1 MEVALDSP
9 VNVERPAPPT
19 LPRSPTPDLP
29 QSSQSSQSVMPP
41 SSPFHFHSSPHT
53 SAPDRPLQQQ
63 QQPPP
68 TADDSHPV
76 SPPPQPVP
84 EQPVQGDPMDITPD
98 TAHPQPVEPS
108 VAPVAPTVD
117 AAPAP
122 ESDPSAMETEQTSS
136 AEAENVA
143 AVDSTTADST
153 PMETEQTSAPE
164 AESVPAVESSTS
176 DSTPME
182 TEQTSAPEP
191 ENAPA
196 VDSTTSDS
204 TPLEITTTEA
214 VVESDPAGHTT
225 QEASQPSSQETIS
238 DNSTPEENNA
248 SQDTSTNNQD
258 SPPVEEEEP
267 DKPTEEHAYWAEY
280 EEDTSS
286 PDEAELKEIESSSD
300 GDYSALDYDYWE
312 KSFYRDVDDPEYKP
326 AEKARL
332 TWKFKGVRGTKEK
345 PNRATIMRSPAAYIG
360 GIYWTIK
367 FFPRGNNVNSLS
379 IYIECSPTPPPQ
391 DKEIPATEFKVV
403 KGPPSAVLSEL
414 TPDVDI
420 SLPATADSSKS
431 ESAPAPVSPDNE
443 KQEPLGEATT
453 DSTSTEPAAAEA
465 DQPPTPDANRDWR
478 VSAQIGVI
486 LYNPDEPR
494 TTYMQSSC
502 HQFNS
507 HNVDWG
513 WTTFHGPWEDIH
525 KRSRLQRQ
533 ALLRND
539 TLAFDAY
546 IRIFDDPTQSLW
558 WHSSET
564 EPIWDSLSLTGY
576 RPMGDSMVNHSPEV
590 AGLVSW
596 LLLAPFREIVQ
607 SVDILEHLTNPNVKP
622 RPLCE
627 ALQKFLWA
635 LRNQNKSY
643 LSVDT
648 DAVTQTLRNLHE
660 FSGDVMGFWERV
672 RRSLELEL
680 EGTDA
685 LEKLSKMFDGQKANK
700 AIPAPPEPSTDMNHF
715 KGDFNPGIR
724 VRADVAIKRVE
735 SAVKQ
740 YLGEKPGKWSL
751 PAVLHVELARH
762 RFDRASHQ
770 WNMLYDR
777 VGLDEELDLS
787 DSVVETETGK
797 YSLYG
802 FVVHK
807 GKRTSGQFYSILR
820 PGGPGSRWLAFEDA
834 SDNKVECLTR
844 KVAIDEHEGINV
856 DEFKVDHRSGRDVA
870 VIVMYVRNDVLPQYL
885 TGKIESWEVPEARKH
900 YFENFD
906 YTLNPQP
913 TIAVEVYSLQDT
925 SLVNNSLFDSY
936 DLMNMAR
943 STGGIQHLTLPDD
956 TSFADLRKKLALWY
970 SKEDKKVQSEN
981 IRLWMIGQDRTDSG
995 KVFAPN
1001 PHFQIIHDLR
1011 SCLSLFQL
1019 NVLRLWV
1026 HVLDESDAKLFALP
1040 DPAPPSDAFER
1051 PTEET
1056 EVRPEE
1062 PEAPENQDPAS
1073 TTEPNVLE
1081 TQDVGMGDPDS
1092 SSTPTQ
1098 VMDIPTDSTS
1108 SDQPA
1113 ERAAIES
1120 AHSDQPAE
1128 PVQSESA
1135 METEQNETTSPPEE
1149 TAAAAVQQDSNEDT
1163 SGDVQMTDAQP
1174 DSNPSEAVQAAEA
1187 ETNPTVQSDGS
1198 SQENTTQ
1205 SDDVTSDT
1213 QNTDPPE
1220 PSGEI
1225 AMDLSG
1231 NAEESNETPAT
1242 PPAAD
1247 NTATENT
1254 ATVPVTDV
1262 AQGDLVMQ
1270 DTHSDEFAVS
1280 TPTESP
1286 EGNPSQD
1293 SQNSN
1298 EDEHDDQ
1305 SNPTPVVE
1313 LVPYSNQVY
1322 YFVQYF
1328 DPEKQEL
1335 QARGAYFA
1343 KRDDTIKSTIR
1354 AALGWS
1360 NDKQFLLW
1368 HRVDGISIVAVSS
1381 TDLFETVLPTTH
1393 DGECFVVGEVLP
1405 KAECTKL
1412 SEAGSFATPDRLVQY
1427 LWALSRRHPS
1437 QAYTGTKTV
1446 DATFNSDYYSGDFKK
1461 GYYHGKGTHISDSG
1475 ATYTGDFVLGQ
1486 RHGQGNMEFATG
1498 DTYSGDWVEDQRHGQ
1513 GTFIERKTGNKYV
1526 GGYRDGKRHGKG
1538 VSYWEVADEEMDL
1551 CQICYSEDQDALF
1564 YSCGH
1569 VCACVSCA
1577 KQVDICPM
1585 CRKKVVSVVKI
1596 YRS

>member
-9 VNVERPAPPT
+9 VNVERPAPPA
-19 LPRSPTPDLP
+19 LPRSPTPEP
-29 QSSQSSQSVMPP
+29 SQPLSPISSQSVMPP
-41 SSPFHFHSSPHT
+41 SSPFHFQSSSHT
-53 SAPDRPLQQQ
+53 STAPDRPLQQQ
-63 QQPPP
+63 PAA
-68 TADDSHPV
+68 ADDSHPV
-76 SPPPQPVP
+76 ASPPPQPVP
-84 EQPVQGDPMDITPD
+84 EQPVEDDPMDITPD
-98 TAHPQPVEPS
+98 TAQPQPVEPS
-108 VAPVAPTVD
+108 VDPVTPTVD
-117 AAPAP
+117 AAPVP
-122 ESDPSAMETEQTSS
+122 ELGPSAMETEQTSA
-136 AEAENVA
+136 AEADNVA
-143 AVDSTTADST
+143 AVDPNTEDST
-153 PMETEQTSAPE
+153 AMETEQTPAPE
-164 AESVPAVESSTS
+164 SENVPAVDSNTS
-176 DSTPME
+176 DSTPPE
-182 TEQTSAPEP
+182 T
-191 ENAPA
+191 
-196 VDSTTSDS
+196 
-204 TPLEITTTEA
+204 TTTEA
-214 VVESDPAGHTT
+214 VAEPEAADQTPAAHNPE
-225 QEASQPSSQETIS
+225 EASQEPSSQETIS
-238 DNSTPEENNA
+238 DNSTPEDNNA
-248 SQDTSTNNQD
+248 SQDSSTNNH
-258 SPPVEEEEP
+258 PAEEEEP
-267 DKPTEEHAYWAEY
+267 DKPEVEHAYWAEY

-332 TWKFKGVRGTKEK
+332 TWKFKGVRGTKEN

-367 FFPRGNNVNSLS
+367 FFPRGNNVSSLS

-391 DKEIPATEFKVV
+391 DKDIPATEFKVV

-414 TPDVDI
+414 TPDIDI
-420 SLPATADSSKS
+420 SLPATADSSNS

-443 KQEPLGEATT
+443 KQEALGEATT

-465 DQPPTPDANRDWR
+465 DQPPTPEANRDWR

-525 KRSRLQRQ
+525 KRTRLQRQ

-622 RPLCE
+622 KPLCE

-660 FSGDVMGFWERV
+660 FSGDVTGFWERV

-680 EGTDA
+680 DGTDA
-685 LEKLSKMFDGQKANK
+685 LEKLSNMFDGQTANK
-700 AIPAPPEPSTDMNHF
+700 AITGLPEPPTTINHF
-715 KGDFNPGIR
+715 KGDFNSGIR
-724 VRADVAIKRVE
+724 VRADIAKNRVE

-751 PAVLHVELARH
+751 PAVLHVELARQ
-762 RFDRASHQ
+762 RFDRPSHQ

-834 SDNKVECLTR
+834 SENKVECLTR
-844 KVAIDEHEGINV
+844 KVAIDDHEGINV

-913 TIAVEVYSLQDT
+913 TIAVEIYSLHDIP
-925 SLVNNSLFDSY
+925 LVNNSLFDSY
-936 DLMNMAR
+936 DLMNVAR
-943 STGGIQHLTLPDD
+943 STGGIQHLTLPDN

-970 SKEDKKVQSEN
+970 SKEDKKVKSEN
-981 IRLWMIGQDRTDSG
+981 IRVWLIGQDRADSG

-1026 HVLDESDAKLFALP
+1026 HVLEESDAKLFALP
-1040 DPAPPSDAFER
+1040 DPEPPSDAFEC
-1051 PTEET
+1051 PSEET
-1056 EVRPEE
+1056 VKPEE

-1073 TTEPNVLE
+1073 TGEPNVSE
-1081 TQDVGMGDPDS
+1081 PQDVGMGDSDS
-1092 SSTPTQ
+1092 SATPTQ
-1098 VMDIPTDSTS
+1098 PVETTTDSTP
-1108 SDQPA
+1108 SDQPT
-1113 ERAAIES
+1113 EGGAIEN
-1120 AHSDQPAE
+1120 AHSDQPVE

-1135 METEQNETTSPPEE
+1135 METEQTETTSPPEE
-1149 TAAAAVQQDSNEDT
+1149 VAVATVQQDSNDDT

-1174 DSNPSEAVQAAEA
+1174 DPNPSEAVQPAEA
-1187 ETNPTVQSDGS
+1187 ETNPTVESDGS

-1205 SDDVTSDT
+1205 PEVVTPDT

-1220 PSGEI
+1220 PSGET

-1231 NAEESNETPAT
+1231 NAEENNGTPAT
-1242 PPAAD
+1242 PP
-1247 NTATENT
+1247 ATENT

-1262 AQGDLVMQ
+1262 AQEDLVMQ
-1270 DTHSDEFAVS
+1270 DTHSAEFAVS
-1280 TPTESP
+1280 TPSETP

-1293 SQNSN
+1293 SENSN
-1298 EDEHDDQ
+1298 EGENGDQ
-1305 SNPTPVVE
+1305 SNPTPAVE

-1360 NDKQFLLW
+1360 DDKQFLLW

-1381 TDLFETVLPTTH
+1381 TDLFENVLPTTH

-1412 SEAGSFATPDRLVQY
+1412 SEAGCFATPDRLVQY
-1427 LWALSRRHPS
+1427 LWASSRRHPS

-1446 DATFNSDYYSGDFKK
+1446 EATFNGDYYSGNFKK